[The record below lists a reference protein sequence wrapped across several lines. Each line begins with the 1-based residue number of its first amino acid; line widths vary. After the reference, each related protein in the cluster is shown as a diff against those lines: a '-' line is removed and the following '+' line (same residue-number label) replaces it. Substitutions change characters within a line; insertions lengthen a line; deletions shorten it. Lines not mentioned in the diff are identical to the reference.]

1 MQTCINS
8 AVFDVLDY
16 IVVYPVEDE
25 NKLTDS
31 NGNVLPDAFLMKRG
45 QTVKDLAYRVH
56 TDIGTGFLYA
66 VNVRSKK
73 RLGEHYVLLNGDV
86 IKIASTA
93 KHK

>member
-1 MQTCINS
+1 
-8 AVFDVLDY
+8 
-16 IVVYPVEDE
+16 
-25 NKLTDS
+25 
-31 NGNVLPDAFLMKRG
+31 LMKNG

-56 TDIGTGFLYA
+56 TDIGMGFLYA
-66 VNVRSKK
+66 IDARSKK